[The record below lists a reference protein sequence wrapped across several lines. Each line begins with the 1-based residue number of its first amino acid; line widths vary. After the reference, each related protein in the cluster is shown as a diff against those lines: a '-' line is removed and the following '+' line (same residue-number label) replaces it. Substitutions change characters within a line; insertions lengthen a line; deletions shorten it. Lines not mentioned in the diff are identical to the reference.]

1 MNSFAPHFLLLCV
14 WERDTVWAWG
24 GCKYLNLF
32 FFLPKLRRLTVS
44 RFQKA
49 GIKGRPVTLWGF
61 KGLKG
66 RRADASTLHPP
77 SPHPLVAAPPP
88 AALVW
93 LNKDWASSYVSE
105 RRIEPPEAQT
115 QSWGLFAELLV
126 SRAGCQTNCCLKPSA
141 ASCQQGKHLEREQ
154 WQNFPARLK
163 TWSDNSS
170 QAVFRFCWIMRLMK
184 RFLKYVLLCFSSNF
198 PPWFSPES

>member
-1 MNSFAPHFLLLCV
+1 M
-14 WERDTVWAWG
+14 
-24 GCKYLNLF
+24 
-32 FFLPKLRRLTVS
+32 PKLRRLTVS

-61 KGLKG
+61 KGLKR
-66 RRADASTLHPP
+66 RRADASTLQP
-77 SPHPLVAAPPP
+77 STLPTLLSLHRPP

-115 QSWGLFAELLV
+115 QSWGLFAKLLV

-141 ASCQQGKHLEREQ
+141 ASCQQDKNLEREQ
-154 WQNFPARLK
+154 GQNFPARLK

-170 QAVFRFCWIMRLMK
+170 QVVFRFCWIMLK
-184 RFLKYVLLCFSSNF
+184 RFLKYVLLCFFSNF
-198 PPWFSPES
+198 PPWFSPEP